1 MLRQLGGKGNRRRKS
16 EIRNQKSKSR
26 KKIRSP
32 KHPSIPFRISGFGFP
47 SDFWFRASDF
57 NQAII
62 EANMPPPDTR
72 IQSLTDELSRL
83 RNSTQQADDQ
93 LHSLLMKITEI
104 QLNLATQDRTLGK
117 LDLAVNGN
125 GKPGLVLR
133 LDRIERVAATLVKA
147 VWLIAGTLLAS
158 GVRFVADRW

>member
-1 MLRQLGGKGNRRRKS
+1 VIRGS
-16 EIRNQKSKSR
+16 EKPE
-26 KKIRSP
+26 IRSP
-32 KHPSIPFRISGFGFP
+32 KSEGNPKSEARKGDLGDSHLSRISGFGFP

-62 EANMPPPDTR
+62 GANMPPPDTR